1 MRSYRQ
7 YCALAKAL
15 DVIGDRW
22 TLLIVRE
29 LLVRGACRYTD
40 LLYGLPGIATNL
52 LTKRLRDL
60 ERTGI
65 VDRVACPP
73 PVATDLFQLTARG
86 KELEAVV
93 MQIGLWGA
101 PLMEGSSREDVF
113 RLHWLAPAIRHCL
126 RDQTPDQPPVT
137 IDVRA
142 GGERIFIETAD
153 GCVDVRASATQS
165 PAGVLT
171 GKPRSLFDVL
181 MGKFALGDAR
191 AVGVSYEGD
200 LEVLRRVQPNAVRQA
215 DAPQPR

>member
-52 LTKRLRDL
+52 LVKRLRDL
-60 ERTGI
+60 ERSGV

-86 KELEAVV
+86 RELEPVL
-93 MQIGLWGA
+93 MQIGMWGT
-101 PLMEGSSREDVF
+101 PLLEGSTREDVF

-126 RDQTPDQPPVT
+126 RDQTPDRPPVT

-142 GGERIFIETAD
+142 GGEHMFIEAS
-153 GCVDVRASATQS
+153 GGSVDVRASVTQA

-171 GKPRSLFDVL
+171 GKPRSLFDLL
-181 MGKFALGDAR
+181 MGKVALRDAR
-191 AVGVSYEGD
+191 AADVSYEGD
-200 LEVLRRVQPNAVRQA
+200 LEALRRIQPNAVRPA
-215 DAPQPR
+215 EASPPR

>member
-52 LTKRLRDL
+52 LVKRLRDL
-60 ERTGI
+60 ERAGI

-73 PVATDLFQLTARG
+73 PVATDLFQLTPRG
-86 KELEAVV
+86 KELETVLL
-93 MQIGLWGA
+93 QIGLWGA

-113 RLHWLAPAIRHCL
+113 RLHWLAPAISYFL

-142 GGERIFIETAD
+142 GGERMFIEAVGGSVEVHT
-153 GCVDVRASATQS
+153 STTQS

-171 GKPRSLFDVL
+171 GKPRSLFDLL
-181 MGKFALGDAR
+181 MGKIALGDAR
-191 AVGVSYEGD
+191 AAGVSYEGD
-200 LEVLRRVQPNAVRQA
+200 LEVLRRLQPNAVRQD
-215 DAPQPR
+215 DAPYPR